1 MTNYQIDTIVD
12 GLRDAI
18 RVCADVDGM
27 SEDYEKSYPYA
38 AGYVIFQWNTLMKT
52 FVGCRRTMNP
62 EIVDS
67 YRQNMRQMMADI
79 IVDYLFIP
87 MNLRSMIWSMIFV

>member
-38 AGYVIFQWNTLMKT
+38 AGYARASMEHAMKILLELK
-52 FVGCRRTMNP
+52 NN
-62 EIVDS
+62 ES
-67 YRQNMRQMMADI
+67 
-79 IVDYLFIP
+79 
-87 MNLRSMIWSMIFV
+87 